1 MDILAFQERLQG
13 DAPTDS
19 LSLYKVTICAAALTV
34 AVPIMQLAPFL
45 FGPLETFPSN
55 ENMQNNNNYYY
66 NIIIII

>member
-45 FGPLETFPSN
+45 FGPLETLPSN
-55 ENMQNNNNYYY
+55 EDMQNYYY
-66 NIIIII
+66 YIIIII